1 MFREI
6 TAEDREL
13 YYHYADVFY
22 HSEIN
27 RLDSICSNSG
37 ANVQITN
44 NRTRIFLWLLSNSD
58 TKFKYDLSFIPDE
71 PLVIKKAKL
80 QKIISHLKK
89 NQYVLPKHINS
100 IAKKKLGNSCEIK
113 ELPKSKELADSW
125 LASIH
130 FLNPD
135 YGFFTFKSLFFD
147 ITSRACVPIDPVEP
161 SIAIFFIL

>member
-1 MFREI
+1 MMI
-6 TAEDREL
+6 INI
-13 YYHYADVFY
+13 HVSSVYAQCDVFY

-37 ANVQITN
+37 ANVQINN

-89 NQYVLPKHINS
+89 KPICITKAYKLNC
-100 IAKKKLGNSCEIK
+100 KKEI
-113 ELPKSKELADSW
+113 
-125 LASIH
+125 
-130 FLNPD
+130 
-135 YGFFTFKSLFFD
+135 GQ
-147 ITSRACVPIDPVEP
+147 
-161 SIAIFFIL
+161 